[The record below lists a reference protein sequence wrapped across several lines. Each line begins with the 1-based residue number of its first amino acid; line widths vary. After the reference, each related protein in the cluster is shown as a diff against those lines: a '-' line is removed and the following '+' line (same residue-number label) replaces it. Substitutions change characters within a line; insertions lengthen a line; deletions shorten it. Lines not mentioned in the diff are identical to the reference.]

1 MARHMK
7 DDSRAPRD
15 PGDLPEQDVPDLEDI
30 LGEFGYFDDI
40 EDADTLSEE
49 YALLSAEAPGPETSA
64 GAEETSG
71 QSPKT
76 PDALPEGKELS
87 SVFTEADAPSPEDEA
102 DAPGEN
108 APGETVSE
116 TAAAPVKRPAP
127 KRKPAAPPRKS
138 SSGKKKRRRKRSRR
152 KKDRFKLGLIIYLLF
167 LGMLIVG
174 LLVMLWI
181 GLDRSQQRMDAENE
195 ALAKQRAEEA
205 ERQAHERAVYRAP
218 QLAFEQWLAGA
229 DADYWTDLWVR
240 GHDGGLDDPNSVK
253 EYLSSLLTAAEPF
266 KSLDYTA
273 EKPVYVLKNGDRRLA
288 EITLSGSDVSWSVS
302 DVRLLIEGH
311 EKASVR
317 VASGSRVYCNGVAL
331 GPDYIVDSSSYFT
344 YDPLRDKLINPVTWD
359 TYEVSG
365 LLLEPSL
372 TADPPEGGIVTET
385 AEGDFLLC
393 LDEASGKPYQTRAV
407 NFVKAYLNYYLNG
420 YNGTWGNLYAALA
433 YLTPGYQA
441 YKDLQD
447 TYNGVVW
454 NSPYTNVDTSL
465 TSAGDVVIW
474 ADNCYSTDVIY
485 DAKGI
490 QNGQQGG
497 YAATMRIYF
506 LKTDAGYIISNFE
519 IL

>member
-1 MARHMK
+1 MK

-49 YALLSAEAPGPETSA
+49 YALLSAEAPGPESSA

-102 DAPGEN
+102 DAPREN

-195 ALAKQRAEEA
+195 ALARQRAEEA
-205 ERQAHERAVYRAP
+205 ERQAHERAVPRA
-218 QLAFEQWLAGA
+218 AAG
-229 DADYWTDLWVR
+229 L
-240 GHDGGLDDPNSVK
+240 
-253 EYLSSLLTAAEPF
+253 
-266 KSLDYTA
+266 
-273 EKPVYVLKNGDRRLA
+273 
-288 EITLSGSDVSWSVS
+288 
-302 DVRLLIEGH
+302 
-311 EKASVR
+311 
-317 VASGSRVYCNGVAL
+317 
-331 GPDYIVDSSSYFT
+331 
-344 YDPLRDKLINPVTWD
+344 
-359 TYEVSG
+359 
-365 LLLEPSL
+365 
-372 TADPPEGGIVTET
+372 
-385 AEGDFLLC
+385 
-393 LDEASGKPYQTRAV
+393 
-407 NFVKAYLNYYLNG
+407 
-420 YNGTWGNLYAALA
+420 
-433 YLTPGYQA
+433 
-441 YKDLQD
+441 
-447 TYNGVVW
+447 
-454 NSPYTNVDTSL
+454 
-465 TSAGDVVIW
+465 
-474 ADNCYSTDVIY
+474 
-485 DAKGI
+485 
-490 QNGQQGG
+490 
-497 YAATMRIYF
+497 
-506 LKTDAGYIISNFE
+506 
-519 IL
+519 

>member
-1 MARHMK
+1 MAKHTK
-7 DDSRAPRD
+7 DPSRPAGD
-15 PGDLPEQDVPDLEDI
+15 PGELAGSDIPDLEDI
-30 LGEFGYFDDI
+30 LGEFEALDLEGWE
-40 EDADTLSEE
+40 EDSPPA
-49 YALLSAEAPGPETSA
+49 A
-64 GAEETSG
+64 GAETPAEDAVPARPPEKVPAGEESA
-71 QSPKT
+71 PEAEKL
-76 PDALPEGKELS
+76 PDAFPNEQDLPAFFSGSEETG
-87 SVFTEADAPSPEDEA
+87 SPVPERE
-102 DAPGEN
+102 
-108 APGETVSE
+108 
-116 TAAAPVKRPAP
+116 PVKKPAP
-127 KRKPAAPPRKS
+127 KRKPAGTQKKKAPAK
-138 SSGKKKRRRKRSRR
+138 GKKRRRRSRR
-152 KKDRFKLGLIIYLLF
+152 KKDRFKAGLIVYLL
-167 LGMLIVG
+167 LWAIVIVA
-174 LLVMLWI
+174 LLVTLWN
-181 GLDRSQQRMDAENE
+181 GLDRSQKRIDAENE
-195 ALAKQRAEEA
+195 ALARQRAEEA
-205 ERQAHERAVYRAP
+205 ARQAHERAVYRAP
-218 QLAFEQWLAGA
+218 QLAFEEWLAGA
-229 DADYWTDLWVR
+229 DAEYWTELWYRDRDGDL
-240 GHDGGLDDPNSVK
+240 DGRDRVK
-253 EYLSSLLTAAEPF
+253 EHLSSLFTSAEAF
-266 KSLDYTA
+266 KALDYTA
-273 EKPVYVLKNGDRRLA
+273 GEPVYVLKNGEERLA
-288 EITLSGSDVSWSVS
+288 EIRLSGSDVNWSVS
-302 DVRLLIEGH
+302 DVRLLIEGR

-344 YDPLRDKLINPVTWD
+344 YEPLRDKLVNPVTWD

-365 LLLEPSL
+365 LLLEPAL

-385 AEGDFLLC
+385 SEGDFLLC
-393 LDEASGKPYQTRAV
+393 LDEAAGKPYQTRAV

-465 TSAGDVVIW
+465 TNAGDVVIW

-506 LKTDAGYIISNFE
+506 LKTDAGFIISNFE